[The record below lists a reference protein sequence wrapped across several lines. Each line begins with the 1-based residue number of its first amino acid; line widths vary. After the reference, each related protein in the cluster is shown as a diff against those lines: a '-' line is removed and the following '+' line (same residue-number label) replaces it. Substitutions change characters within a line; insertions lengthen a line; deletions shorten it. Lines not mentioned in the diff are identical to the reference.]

1 MTFQELIMSLQKFW
15 AKQGC
20 LLGQPYDLEV
30 GAGTFNPL
38 TFLRCLGP
46 DPWKTAY
53 VEPARRPTDGRYAQN
68 PLRTQHYYQ
77 YQVILKPS
85 PDNIQDLYIKSL
97 QSLGI
102 DLKAH
107 DLRFVE
113 DDWESPTLGAWGLGW
128 EVWLDS
134 LEITQFTYFQQVG
147 GIDLSPISV
156 ELTYGLERICM
167 FLQEEYDLF
176 NLKWNDDFT
185 YGQMHREDEV
195 QWSKYNFEHADIEL
209 HTRLFND
216 YEQQARNLLDK
227 ELLLPAYDFVLKM
240 SHAFNVLDAR
250 GAVSVTERPNY
261 VARVRAAAKRCAQMY
276 VGQREE
282 K

>member
-1 MTFQELIMSLQKFW
+1 MSLQKFW

-176 NLKWNDDFT
+176 NLKWNNDFT

-195 QWSKYNFEHADIEL
+195 QWSEYNFEHADIEL

-227 ELLLPAYDFVLKM
+227 KLLLPAYDFVLKM
-240 SHAFNVLDAR
+240 SHAFNMLDAR

-261 VARVRAAAKRCAQMY
+261 VARVRAVSKKCAQMY
-276 VGQREE
+276 VGE
-282 K
+282 

>member
-185 YGQMHREDEV
+185 YGQMHREDEI

-240 SHAFNVLDAR
+240 SHTFNMLDAR

-261 VARVRAAAKRCAQMY
+261 VARVRAVSKKCAQMY
-276 VGQREE
+276 VGE
-282 K
+282 

>member
-1 MTFQELIMSLQKFW
+1 M
-15 AKQGC
+15 
-20 LLGQPYDLEV
+20 
-30 GAGTFNPL
+30 
-38 TFLRCLGP
+38 
-46 DPWKTAY
+46 
-53 VEPARRPTDGRYAQN
+53 
-68 PLRTQHYYQ
+68 
-77 YQVILKPS
+77 
-85 PDNIQDLYIKSL
+85 
-97 QSLGI
+97 
-102 DLKAH
+102 
-107 DLRFVE
+107 
-113 DDWESPTLGAWGLGW
+113 
-128 EVWLDS
+128 
-134 LEITQFTYFQQVG
+134 G

-240 SHAFNVLDAR
+240 SHAFNMLDAR

-261 VARVRAAAKRCAQMY
+261 VARVRAVAKRCAQMY